1 MKKIELKYRIVRQ
14 ETKTIFVTDEE
25 CEKIISDD
33 VSGLEKLEDDLPEG
47 YRGETIQVYHE
58 GKWVGGY

>member
-1 MKKIELKYRIVRQ
+1 MKELVLKYRIVRQ
-14 ETKTIFVTDEE
+14 ETKTISVTDEE
-25 CEKIISDD
+25 YAKIISDD

-47 YRGETIQVYHE
+47 YREETIQVYHE